1 MFYKVIL
8 VDNFYSKNDLEL
20 ALNDGWN
27 IKQADTTETFA
38 NYILEKQEELL

>member
-8 VDNFYSKNDLEL
+8 VDSYYSKSDLEL

-27 IKQADTTETFA
+27 IKQVDITDTFA
-38 NYILEKQEELL
+38 NYILEKREEF

>member
-8 VDNFYSKNDLEL
+8 VDSYYSKQDLEL

-27 IKQADTTETFA
+27 IKQVDTTETFA
-38 NYILEKQEELL
+38 NYILEKHEEI